1 MMNDISINAFWLVS
15 AFLFTVGVGIILLKR
30 NVLFI
35 LMGIELILGAAN
47 LNFAAFNR
55 GDQDQQGLLFSLFV
69 LVIGVCEIAIA
80 LAIIILVYRSGNLKG
95 ENYKV

>member
-1 MMNDISINAFWLVS
+1 MNDISINAFWLVS